1 MMDAK
6 KQGSEHARN
15 TMSDHNNNQAAHP
28 GQTSVTIACSTDD
41 AYALPLAVMLKSLA
55 VNADPDRKIVV
66 YIVDNQV
73 SSQNKERIAG
83 TVENRLNLRWCKPG
97 GLFPNIEPE
106 WGHVSSATY
115 DKLFVSRLLPED
127 IGKALWLDS
136 DTLVLDDIC
145 TLFDTPMQGVNL
157 LAVQDPLIQKVSSPF
172 GVQNWRNFGLSPAD
186 PYFNAGVLLVDLDKW
201 REDDIAGRALTHV
214 LENGKRV
221 FFYDQ
226 EALNVA
232 LAGKWTRL
240 NDRWN
245 YSANAQHA
253 KNQSPE
259 HDSPSIVH
267 FSGGLK
273 PWVYPD
279 LGELQDLYFQY
290 IDQTGW
296 KGARPEDSL
305 QGKLIAWYIKSSI
318 RKVIYPLENIR
329 LWLRYRLR
337 IRNNKMNS
345 QGIIKSGK

>member
-15 TMSDHNNNQAAHP
+15 TMPDHYSNQAAHD
-28 GQTSVTIACSTDD
+28 GKTAVTIACSTDN

-55 VNADPDRKIVV
+55 VNADPGREIVV
-66 YIVDNQV
+66 YIVDNHV
-73 SSQNKERIAG
+73 SSKNKERIAG
-83 TVENRLNLRWCKPG
+83 AVENRLKLCWCKPG
-97 GLFPNIEPE
+97 GLFPRIEPE

-145 TLFDTPMQGVNL
+145 KLFDTPMKGESL
-157 LAVQDPLIQKVSSPF
+157 LAVQDPLIRKVSSPF
-172 GVQNWRNFGLSPAD
+172 GVQNWREFGLSPAD
-186 PYFNAGVLLVDLDKW
+186 PYFNAGVLLVDVDNW
-201 REDDIAGRALTHV
+201 RADDIAGRALTHV

-221 FFYDQ
+221 LFFDQ

-232 LAGKWTRL
+232 LTGKWDKL
-240 NDRWN
+240 DDRWN

-259 HDSPSIVH
+259 HDTLSIVH

-273 PWVYPD
+273 PWVYAD
-279 LGELQDLYFQY
+279 LGALQDLYFQY
-290 IDQTGW
+290 IDQTAW
-296 KGARPEDSL
+296 KGTRPVDSL

-318 RKVIYPLENIR
+318 RKVLYPLENIR
-329 LWLRYRLR
+329 LWLRHRLR

-345 QGIIKSGK
+345 QGIIKSDR

>member
-1 MMDAK
+1 MTDAN
-6 KQGSEHARN
+6 KQQSEHARN
-15 TMSDHNNNQAAHP
+15 IMPDHYSNQAAHR
-28 GQTSVTIACSTDD
+28 GKTAVTIACSTDN
-41 AYALPLAVMLKSLA
+41 AYALPLSVMLKSLA
-55 VNADPDRKIVV
+55 VNADPGREIVV
-66 YIVDNQV
+66 YIVDNHV
-73 SSQNKERIAG
+73 SSQNRERIAG
-83 TVENRLNLRWCKPG
+83 AVESRLKLRWCKPG
-97 GLFPNIEPE
+97 ALFPHIEPE
-106 WGHVSSATY
+106 WGHVSAATY
-115 DKLFVSRLLPED
+115 DKLFISRLLPED

-145 TLFDTPMQGVNL
+145 ILFDTPMKGESL

-172 GVQNWRNFGLSPAD
+172 GVQNWKKFGLSPAD
-186 PYFNAGVLLVDLDKW
+186 PYFNAGVLLVDVESW
-201 REDDIAGRALTHV
+201 RDNDIAGRALTHI

-232 LAGKWTRL
+232 LAGKWTKL

-290 IDQTGW
+290 VDQTGW
-296 KGARPEDSL
+296 KGSRPEDSL
-305 QGKLIAWYIKSSI
+305 QGKLITWYIKSSI
-318 RKVIYPLENIR
+318 RKVSYPLENIR
-329 LWLRYRLR
+329 LWLRHRLR
-337 IRNNKMNS
+337 IRNNKMNP
-345 QGIIKSGK
+345 GEIIKSDK